1 MITID
6 AAATLLQLNAM
17 LARMRNPEPAFSVIG
32 YQQRD
37 AIRRRIQREKRDPDG
52 NAWAPWADAT
62 LHGWGPFPGREDKGN
77 VAQGLLWD
85 DGTLLDSIQS
95 KSTAKGVDIT
105 SDTPYAGYLQDGT
118 RKMPAR
124 PFMGWTDD
132 DTQQAEMTVLH
143 YIEGVL

>member
-1 MITID
+1 MIAID
-6 AAATLLQLNAM
+6 AAAALAQLNAM
-17 LARMRNPEPAFSVIG
+17 LARMGSLEPAFSAIG
-32 YQQRD
+32 YHQRE
-37 AIRRRIQREKRDPDG
+37 AIRRRIQREKQDPDG
-52 NAWAPWADAT
+52 NAWAPWADTT
-62 LHGWGPFPGREDKGN
+62 LQGWGPFPGREQKGN
-77 VAQGLLWD
+77 VSQGLLWD

-95 KSTAKGVDIT
+95 SSFNNGAVIAAYAKHADW
-105 SDTPYAGYLQDGT
+105 LQHGT